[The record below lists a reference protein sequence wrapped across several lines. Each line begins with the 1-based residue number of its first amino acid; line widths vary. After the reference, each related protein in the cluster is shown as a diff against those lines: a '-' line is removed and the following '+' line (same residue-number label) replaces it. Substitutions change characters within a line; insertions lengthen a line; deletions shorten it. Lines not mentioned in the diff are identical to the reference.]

1 MSTTPTPSPE
11 LIKLDPSI
19 FDADLYLP
27 IGKSLKEAKE
37 VAHAVSAVSK
47 KITYQAALTTLINGY
62 GLSVRDVSQAYGVL
76 LARSLPLGEEGLVEG
91 VYLTPEAEDGFYK
104 CIRIRYS
111 NGQQYML
118 SGSAPFT
125 KDRAISNVRALLSDS
140 KERCRDPDQD
150 RQDYADSCTYL
161 MTWALE
167 NPGTSSA
174 IACAKILLSG
184 YNGTA
189 YKYSQLDV
197 DRLDGELR
205 ENALRVIRL
214 SWRVHDEPH
223 MIVDGG
229 PEAFERLKLAFPYCY
244 SELSFERALLSGVRC
259 ERYECPDCGNE
270 ETRVAFPDHLQEAR
284 AKFEVTC
291 STYLDS
297 WDDEVAEKHER
308 GSGGRMKLVDT
319 GYFEPTYPKPR
330 W

>member
-161 MTWALE
+161 MMWALD

-184 YNGTA
+184 YNGRA
-189 YKYSQLDV
+189 YSYSQLDV
-197 DRLDGELR
+197 DGLDGER
-205 ENALRVIRL
+205 RDHALRVIRL
-214 SWRVHDEPH
+214 SQRVHDEPH
-223 MIVDGG
+223 MIVEGG
-229 PEAFERLKLAFPYCY
+229 PEAFERLIQAYSHVFGVLPHEKELINGNVSIEMFVCPDCDNVESRLAFPSHIERRDPVIC
-244 SELSFERALLSGVRC
+244 SEYLQS
-259 ERYECPDCGNE
+259 YNE
-270 ETRVAFPDHLQEAR
+270 EMIA
-284 AKFEVTC
+284 
-291 STYLDS
+291 
-297 WDDEVAEKHER
+297 KHER
-308 GSGGRMKLVDT
+308 GSEGRMVLFRSD
-319 GYFEPTYPKPR
+319 GYLRPHYPKNWP
-330 W
+330 